1 MKINFLLATLC
12 LCATPHAMAQDSLS
26 TRQWDLK
33 GCIEYALDKN
43 IQIRMDKIAL
53 EESNI
58 DTKTAKADLFPSLS
72 FSTGHNIIN
81 RPYMENSSIVDGT
94 NVISTSNKTSYTG
107 NYGLNASWM
116 LYNGNKRLNTLD
128 QQKINNR
135 IAQLNVANSENS
147 IQESITTTFIQ
158 ILYATESVRI
168 NENTVQISEAQR
180 NRGKEL
186 LNAGSI
192 SQSDYAQLESQY
204 SADKYQLITSQA
216 TLQNYKLQLKQLLEL
231 DGEYEMQLALPDI
244 DDTDVLTPLPA
255 IADIYQAAVALRP
268 EIEASRLNVETSQLD
283 INIARSGY
291 LPTVSLS
298 AGIGT
303 NHTTGNDFTFAEQ
316 IKTGWNNSVGVT
328 LSIPIFN
335 NRQTKSAVQKAKLQR
350 QNSELELQD
359 QQKSLYQTI
368 EGLWLDAN
376 SAQHSYM
383 AATEKVRSTQISFNL
398 VNEQFNQGMKNTVE
412 LLTEKNNL
420 LSAQQEQ
427 LQAKYM
433 AVLNTQLL
441 RFYAGENIHL

>member
-1 MKINFLLATLC
+1 MKIHLLLATSC
-12 LCATPHAMAQDSLS
+12 LCATHIMAQDSLS
-26 TRQWDLK
+26 AKRWDLK
-33 GCIEYALDKN
+33 SCIDYALDKN
-43 IQIRMDKIAL
+43 IQIRMDKISL
-53 EESNI
+53 DESSI

-72 FSTGHNIIN
+72 FSTSHNIIN
-81 RPYMENSSIVDGT
+81 RPYMENSSIVDGS

-107 NYGLNASWM
+107 NYGLNASWT
-116 LYNGNKRLNTLD
+116 LYNGSKRLNTLD

-135 IAQLNVANSENS
+135 IAQLTVANSENS

-158 ILYATESVRI
+158 ILYAAESVKI
-168 NENTVQISEAQR
+168 NENTVQVSEAQR
-180 NRGKEL
+180 DRGKEL

-192 SQSDYAQLESQY
+192 SQSDYAQLESQC
-204 SADKYQLITSQA
+204 SADKYQLVTSQA
-216 TLQNYKLQLKQLLEL
+216 TLHNYKLQLKQLLEL
-231 DGEYEMQLALPDI
+231 NGEYEMQLALPGI
-244 DDTDVLTPLPA
+244 DDADVLAPLPA
-255 IADIYQAAVALRP
+255 IADIYQAALALRP
-268 EIEASRLNVETSQLD
+268 EIEASRLNIETSQLD
-283 INIARSGY
+283 IDIARSGY
-291 LPTVSLS
+291 LPTINLS

-316 IKTGWNNSVGVT
+316 IKNGWNNSVGVT

-350 QNSELELQD
+350 QNSELELQE
-359 QQKSLYQTI
+359 QQKNLYQTI

-376 SAQHSYM
+376 NAQHNY
-383 AATEKVRSTQISFNL
+383 AAASEKLRSTQTSFNL

-433 AVLNTQLL
+433 AVLNIQML
-441 RFYAGENIHL
+441 RFYAGESIHL